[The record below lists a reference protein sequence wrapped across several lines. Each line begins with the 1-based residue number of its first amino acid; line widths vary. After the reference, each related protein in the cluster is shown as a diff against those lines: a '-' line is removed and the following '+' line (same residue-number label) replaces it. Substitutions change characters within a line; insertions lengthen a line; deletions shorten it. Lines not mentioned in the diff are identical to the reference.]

1 MIHHPSRSR
10 RKIQLALGA
19 LMAVGTFGQ
28 FTTAQAQLIG
38 NRTVGSA
45 PGNIQQTSP
54 SGRIGA
60 GSFTNAAPGAGPI
73 GANGISVG
81 TNPGGGISQNG
92 RFVRGNR
99 QRGDFVGSNR
109 TDLKGFVGA
118 GQAVGTGNA
127 PSATSSLRL
136 ETSGQRVNRP
146 LPPLPK
152 KSMYYPK
159 LVLDQSDSAR
169 GEVIRSPEFQGEVQD
184 RLRRSGYPQ
193 VAVQWNAGVAVLS
206 GQVATERER
215 EMAETLLGFEPGI
228 SEIRNELQ
236 VNPFNSSEGDST
248 RPTVPRSD
256 NRSTKDRITPV
267 TPLPEPVLPRRF

>member
-1 MIHHPSRSR
+1 MIHYPLRIR
-10 RKIQLALGA
+10 RINDFFLGA
-19 LMAVGTFGQ
+19 LLLVGALDQ
-28 FTTAQAQLIG
+28 VPTAQAQLIG

-73 GANGISVG
+73 GANGLNVG
-81 TNPGGGISQNG
+81 NNPGGGISQNG

-118 GQAVGTGNA
+118 GQAVGIGNA
-127 PSATSSLRL
+127 PSATSNLRL

-159 LVLDQSDSAR
+159 LVLEDSDTSR
-169 GEVIRSPEFQGEVQD
+169 REVIRSPEYRTEVQD

-193 VAVQWNAGVAVLS
+193 VQVDWNAGVVVLS
-206 GQVATERER
+206 GQVASERER
-215 EMAETLLGFEPGI
+215 EMAETLLSFEPGI
-228 SEIRNELQ
+228 SEIRNQLLI
-236 VNPFNSSEGDST
+236 NPTHSLDGESMKPNVHRKE
-248 RPTVPRSD
+248 
-256 NRSTKDRITPV
+256 NRSSGEPV
-267 TPLPEPVLPRRF
+267 LPLPEPVLPRKF

>member
-1 MIHHPSRSR
+1 M
-10 RKIQLALGA
+10 IQLSSWTCGKSHVLLGSLA
-19 LMAVGTFGQ
+19 FFGAVGQ
-28 FTTAQAQLIG
+28 VTTADAQLIG

-73 GANGISVG
+73 GANGLSVG
-81 TNPGGGISQNG
+81 NNPGGGISQNG

-99 QRGDFVGSNR
+99 QRGDFVGTNR

-118 GQAVGTGNA
+118 GQAVGIGNA
-127 PSATSSLRL
+127 PSATSTLRL

-159 LVLDQSDSAR
+159 LVLDQSDSVR
-169 GEVIRSPEFQGEVQD
+169 GEVIPSPAFQTEVQN

-193 VAVQWNAGVAVLS
+193 VEVQWNAGVAVLS

-215 EMAETLLGFEPGI
+215 ELAETLLGFEPGI

-236 VNPFNSSEGDST
+236 VNPFSSSEGAST
-248 RPTVPRSD
+248 RPVAPRSENES
-256 NRSTKDRITPV
+256 NRDRV
-267 TPLPEPVLPRRF
+267 NPLPEPVLPRRF

>member
-1 MIHHPSRSR
+1 MIHHPSRTR
-10 RKIQLALGA
+10 RKIQFVLGSLMLLGA
-19 LMAVGTFGQ
+19 FGQ
-28 FTTAQAQLIG
+28 VTTANAQLIG

-54 SGRIGA
+54 SGRIGT

-81 TNPGGGISQNG
+81 NNPGGGISQNG

-109 TDLKGFVGA
+109 TELKGFVGA
-118 GQAVGTGNA
+118 GQAVGIGNA
-127 PSATSSLRL
+127 PSATSTLRL
-136 ETSGQRVNRP
+136 ETSSQRVNRP

-159 LVLDQSDSAR
+159 LVLEQTDSAR
-169 GEVIRSPEFQGEVQD
+169 GEVIPSPEFQTEIQN
-184 RLRRSGYPQ
+184 RLQRSGYPQ
-193 VAVQWNAGVAVLS
+193 VEVQWIAGVAVLS

-215 EMAETLLGFEPGI
+215 ELAETLLGFEPGI
-228 SEIRNELQ
+228 SEIRNELL
-236 VNPFNSSEGDST
+236 VNPFKLSEGDSK
-248 RPTVPRSD
+248 RPTIPRPENQTS
-256 NRSTKDRITPV
+256 RDRV
-267 TPLPEPVLPRRF
+267 NPLPEPVLPRRF